1 MSAANNCTASP
12 DDCCDVHRSVIQSE
26 IVCHTAVMKKAR
38 RLFFAFSILENYF
51 YYKTGGDGIIRLPFH
66 HSVAGACAVWITHRG
81 SGVTNAF
88 GALRGNGRG
97 ENKARSD
104 LSPSGA

>member
-38 RLFFAFSILENYF
+38 RLFFAFRAPAGVYLFALHGEQLRHV
-51 YYKTGGDGIIRLPFH
+51 GGGSL
-66 HSVAGACAVWITHRG
+66 SVGM
-81 SGVTNAF
+81 
-88 GALRGNGRG
+88 
-97 ENKARSD
+97 
-104 LSPSGA
+104 